1 MAEPVLS
8 CKGLTFRYRS
18 EDAPVF
24 SNLSLTVSRGEA
36 ALLMGPSGCG
46 KSTLAYCLAGL
57 YPEYG
62 GELEGE
68 ILLKGKPLSQFGPAA
83 RSQAVSIL
91 FQNPDNQ
98 FCMDRVDHEILF
110 ALENINYSGDLRART
125 RELLTMVGLEQV
137 ETAPI
142 YTLSG
147 GTKQKLA
154 LATALA
160 TGADTLILDEP
171 FANLDPGAC
180 GKLSALLEQLNR
192 QGITLLIVDH
202 RPNWWRGFLSRIVL
216 MEQEGDLDQG
226 SIPPQRLDEYREEFS
241 RLGLFLDDQ
250 WLAGHSP
257 APVPQPPGLAAK
269 AEGLIL
275 YHGKK
280 PFLRNLS
287 FQLEKGSVT
296 ALIGGN
302 GAGKTTLLTAL
313 AGAGRWKGNLWVQG
327 KVGLVFQNPR
337 FQFLTLT
344 VENEVLVTLRAAE
357 PQGEPEALKEKAA
370 ALLEEFGL
378 LPWKK
383 NSPYE
388 LSQGQQRRLALLS
401 MLAGDRPLLLLDEPT
416 YAQDERSTSFI
427 LSLLERRVSQG
438 LTVLMAT
445 HDLALAKACANQILL
460 LENGSLTPVEPQV
473 LSARWPEG
481 TADRSQKE
489 NVKSARKDPTERP
502 AYRDNGNNRERRQ
515 IAPLGAVLS
524 HKVKDSRGNGT
535 VDLVLNKGHAVSQ
548 VAPGVQEREN
558 GAYHH
563 ARQGD
568 RDKDSQKR
576 AEPVTAVDARRIL
589 QLLRNGAEIVLQNQ
603 DGKGNSD
610 RRVRQNRR
618 KICI

>member
-226 SIPPQRLDEYREEFS
+226 ARFRPRDWTNTGRSF
-241 RLGLFLDDQ
+241 
-250 WLAGHSP
+250 
-257 APVPQPPGLAAK
+257 PVWDC
-269 AEGLIL
+269 
-275 YHGKK
+275 
-280 PFLRNLS
+280 F
-287 FQLEKGSVT
+287 
-296 ALIGGN
+296 
-302 GAGKTTLLTAL
+302 
-313 AGAGRWKGNLWVQG
+313 
-327 KVGLVFQNPR
+327 
-337 FQFLTLT
+337 
-344 VENEVLVTLRAAE
+344 
-357 PQGEPEALKEKAA
+357 
-370 ALLEEFGL
+370 
-378 LPWKK
+378 
-383 NSPYE
+383 
-388 LSQGQQRRLALLS
+388 
-401 MLAGDRPLLLLDEPT
+401 
-416 YAQDERSTSFI
+416 
-427 LSLLERRVSQG
+427 
-438 LTVLMAT
+438 
-445 HDLALAKACANQILL
+445 
-460 LENGSLTPVEPQV
+460 
-473 LSARWPEG
+473 
-481 TADRSQKE
+481 
-489 NVKSARKDPTERP
+489 
-502 AYRDNGNNRERRQ
+502 
-515 IAPLGAVLS
+515 
-524 HKVKDSRGNGT
+524 
-535 VDLVLNKGHAVSQ
+535 
-548 VAPGVQEREN
+548 
-558 GAYHH
+558 
-563 ARQGD
+563 
-568 RDKDSQKR
+568 
-576 AEPVTAVDARRIL
+576 
-589 QLLRNGAEIVLQNQ
+589 
-603 DGKGNSD
+603 
-610 RRVRQNRR
+610 
-618 KICI
+618 

>member
-8 CKGLTFRYRS
+8 CRGLTFRYRS
-18 EDAPVF
+18 EDDPVF
-24 SNLSLTVSRGEA
+24 SDLSLTVFSGEA
-36 ALLMGPSGCG
+36 ILLMGSSGCG

-62 GELEGE
+62 GELKGE
-68 ILLKGKPLSQFGPAA
+68 ILLKGKPLSQYGPAS

-110 ALENINYSGDLRART
+110 ALENINYSGDLNART
-125 RELLTMVGLEQV
+125 KELLALVGLEKV

-180 GKLSALLEQLNR
+180 RKLSTLLERLNR

-202 RPNWWRGFLSRIVL
+202 RPQWWRGFLSRVV
-216 MEQEGDLDQG
+216 MMDREGNLDQKT
-226 SIPPQRLDEYREEFS
+226 IPPQELDEHRDEFS
-241 RLGLFLDDQ
+241 RLGLFLDDR
-250 WLAGHSP
+250 WLTSRTP
-257 APVPQPPGLAAK
+257 SPVPQPPELIAK
-269 AEGLIL
+269 AEGLTL

-280 PFLRNLS
+280 PFLQDLS
-287 FQLEKGSVT
+287 FQLQKGSVT

-313 AGAGRWKGNLWVQG
+313 AGAGRWKGNLRIQG

-344 VENEVLVTLRAAE
+344 VENEVLTTLRAAD
-357 PQGEPEALKEKAA
+357 PKGEPETLKKKAD

-416 YAQDERSTSFI
+416 YAQDERSTCFI
-427 LSLLERRVSQG
+427 LNLLERRVRQG
-438 LTVLMAT
+438 LTVMMAT

-460 LENGSLTPVEPQV
+460 MENGTLTPVEPQK
-473 LSARWPEG
+473 LDALWLEG
-481 TADRSQKE
+481 
-489 NVKSARKDPTERP
+489 
-502 AYRDNGNNRERRQ
+502 
-515 IAPLGAVLS
+515 
-524 HKVKDSRGNGT
+524 GT
-535 VDLVLNKGHAVSQ
+535 
-548 VAPGVQEREN
+548 
-558 GAYHH
+558 
-563 ARQGD
+563 
-568 RDKDSQKR
+568 R
-576 AEPVTAVDARRIL
+576 ACE
-589 QLLRNGAEIVLQNQ
+589 
-603 DGKGNSD
+603 S
-610 RRVRQNRR
+610 
-618 KICI
+618 

>member
-36 ALLMGPSGCG
+36 VLLMGPSGCG

-241 RLGLFLDDQ
+241 RLGLFSDNQ

-502 AYRDNGNNRERRQ
+502 A
-515 IAPLGAVLS
+515 
-524 HKVKDSRGNGT
+524 K
-535 VDLVLNKGHAVSQ
+535 
-548 VAPGVQEREN
+548 
-558 GAYHH
+558 
-563 ARQGD
+563 
-568 RDKDSQKR
+568 
-576 AEPVTAVDARRIL
+576 
-589 QLLRNGAEIVLQNQ
+589 
-603 DGKGNSD
+603 
-610 RRVRQNRR
+610 R
-618 KICI
+618 KIRRDEKCEG